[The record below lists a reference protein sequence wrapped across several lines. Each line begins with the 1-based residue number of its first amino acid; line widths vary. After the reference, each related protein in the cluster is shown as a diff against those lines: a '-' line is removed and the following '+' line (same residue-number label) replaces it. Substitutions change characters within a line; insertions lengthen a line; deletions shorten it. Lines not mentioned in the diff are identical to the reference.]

1 MPPETV
7 VHVLGAVLP
16 RYPRCG
22 AREHALEG
30 RPTLIEAITY
40 RLGMFSTGEVGTLGD
55 YIPTDV
61 KEGWRQY
68 DPLKCSRARLM
79 KEGLMK
85 TEDGRYWEAEI
96 ADMVCSAV
104 QAALDSPEPDPSG
117 LTEGVLE

>member
-1 MPPETV
+1 VDGNDAE
-7 VHVLGAVLP
+7 AVY
-16 RYPRCG
+16 REAVT

-61 KEGWRQY
+61 KEGWRQH

-79 KEGLMK
+79 KEGLMN
-85 TEDGRYWEAEI
+85 TEDDRYWEVEI
-96 ADMVCSAV
+96 ADIVCSAV